1 MPQYLNCLSFV
12 TGPGLQEKQQYLE
25 AYVVWAA
32 SMRLLGQFRSLKP
45 QFFFKLLLILDV
57 CTRSSNVYGNPS
69 VGIATKARCYA
80 NCLTQVRQPFNI
92 LSQQATTSSLSALNR
107 IGSFFQVQ
115 SDCCVVSNATPLSII
130 RCFQF
135 LFR

>member
-1 MPQYLNCLSFV
+1 V
-12 TGPGLQEKQQYLE
+12 TGPDLQEKQQYLE
-25 AYVVWAA
+25 VCVVWAA
-32 SMRLLGQFRSLKP
+32 SMRLLGQFRSLKS

-92 LSQQATTSSLSALNR
+92 LSQQATASSLSALNR
-107 IGSFFQVQ
+107 ISSFF
-115 SDCCVVSNATPLSII
+115 SSSKRLLCGFKCNSFKYNPMLLIFISIAE
-130 RCFQF
+130 
-135 LFR
+135 L